1 VVLRDALE
9 ENGQVTALDV
19 RVNKIPPE
27 VCAGIR
33 ELLLRN
39 EDAQRAA
46 QGGRDRRARTVP
58 ATTAPAR
65 SAVAD
70 EK

>member
-1 VVLRDALE
+1 VDTPRPSPRT
-9 ENGQVTALDV
+9 NWTR
-19 RVNKIPPE
+19 RVAHQ

-46 QGGRDRRARTVP
+46 QGGRDRRARTIP
-58 ATTAPAR
+58 ATTALAR